1 MIYDGEVTP
10 TPTTNLR
17 VVGRYAIFDEIASG
31 GMASVHIG
39 RLLGP
44 VGFSRTVAI
53 KRLHPQF
60 ARDPEFLTMFLD
72 EARLAARIRHP
83 NVVPTLDVVTS
94 GGEIF
99 LVMEYFLGESLAK
112 LLHLGKLIDERPPP
126 EIACAIAA
134 TALHGLHAAHEA
146 KDERD
151 EPLGIVHRD
160 VSPQNILVGADGIAR
175 VLDFGI
181 AKAAGRAQ
189 VTREG
194 QLRGKMA
201 YISPEQFHGERANRR
216 ADIYSASV
224 VLWEALTGERLFL
237 GESEA
242 QTVSRVLNDAVSP
255 PSKIVPGLPAKLD
268 ELVMRGLSRDPT
280 KRPETARDMA
290 LELEAAIAVATPF
303 KIAEWVDGL
312 VGDALAERAK
322 SISKIEQIQDLSRAS
337 LSSSPPRLF
346 TGSEEPTAVEYRVGS
361 LDSDVDLDAEGNG
374 IPENTAEAPFLVH
387 ERKRKRN
394 TLVVVGVLSGLLL
407 TLLVLFAFESGEE
420 KPVKERP
427 PAIPSAVA
435 IVPDPPG
442 APVASPP
449 SAPPALTSTS
459 PVSSAPPEPSAA
471 PVASAAPTKPVAPR
485 PKPGARP
492 KDNCDPP
499 YTIDEEGHR
508 RYKME
513 CL

>member
-1 MIYDGEVTP
+1 MIYDGEVAAAP
-10 TPTTNLR
+10 LTNLR

-31 GMASVHIG
+31 GMATVHIG

-112 LLHLGKLIDERPPP
+112 LLHLCKLVDERAPP
-126 EIACAIAA
+126 EIACAIVA

-146 KDERD
+146 NDERG

-201 YISPEQFHGERANRR
+201 YISPEQFHGARADRK

-224 VLWEALTGERLFL
+224 VLWESLTGERLFL

-242 QTVSRVLNDAVSP
+242 RTVSRVLNDEVSP
-255 PSKIVPGLPAKLD
+255 PSKIVPELPPALD
-268 ELVMRGLSRDPT
+268 ELVMRGLSRDPA

-290 LELEAAIAVATPF
+290 RELEAAIPVATPF
-303 KIAEWVDGL
+303 KIAEWVEKL
-312 VGDALAERAK
+312 VGDSLAERAK
-322 SISKIEQIQDLSRAS
+322 SISKIEQMRDLSRGV
-337 LSSSPPRLF
+337 SSNPPRMYA
-346 TGSEEPTAVEYRVGS
+346 GAEEPTAVEYRVGQ
-361 LDSDVDLDAEGNG
+361 LDSDVDREADGDAE
-374 IPENTAEAPFLVH
+374 PEGTEAAFVVSAQ
-387 ERKRKRN
+387 KRRRN
-394 TLVVVGVLSGLLL
+394 VFIVVGVLAGMLI
-407 TLLVLFAFESGEE
+407 TLLVLFSVDT
-420 KPVKERP
+420 P
-427 PAIPSAVA
+427 
-435 IVPDPPG
+435 
-442 APVASPP
+442 SPP
-449 SAPPALTSTS
+449 PTTEIPRR
-459 PVSSAPPEPSAA
+459 EPSAA
-471 PVASAAPTKPVAPR
+471 PTAPATLPPPPTVATTAAPAPSLTAPPEPTAAPSASAAAPKPTAVRPKPSPR
-485 PKPGARP
+485 PKA
-492 KDNCDPP
+492 NCDPP

>member
-1 MIYDGEVTP
+1 MIYDGEVP
-10 TPTTNLR
+10 ALPLTNLR

-112 LLHLGKLIDERPPP
+112 LLHLCKLNDERAPP
-126 EIACAIAA
+126 EIACAIVA

-146 KDERD
+146 NDERG

-201 YISPEQFHGERANRR
+201 YISPEQFHGARADRK

-242 QTVSRVLNDAVSP
+242 RTVSRVLSDDVSP
-255 PSKIVPGLPAKLD
+255 PSKLVPELPVALD
-268 ELVMRGLSRDPT
+268 EVVMRGLSRDPA

-290 LELEAAIAVATPF
+290 RDIEAAIAVATPF
-303 KIAEWVDGL
+303 KIAEWVEAL
-312 VGDALAERAK
+312 VGESLAERAK
-322 SISKIEQIQDLSRAS
+322 SISKIEQMRDLSRS
-337 LSSSPPRLF
+337 VSSNPPRMYA
-346 TGSEEPTAVEYRVGS
+346 GSEEPTAVEYRVGS
-361 LDSDVDLDAEGNG
+361 LDSGVDIDADGGTKPEG
-374 IPENTAEAPFLVH
+374 TEAAFVVSAQ
-387 ERKRKRN
+387 KRRRN
-394 TLVVVGVLSGLLL
+394 VFIVVGVLSGLLI
-407 TLLVLFAFESGEE
+407 TLLVLFAFDTPSPPRPTET
-420 KPVKERP
+420 PRAERSTAPSVGVTAPPP
-427 PAIPSAVA
+427 PAAVA
-435 IVPDPPG
+435 PT
-442 APVASPP
+442 APVVPAAS
-449 SAPPALTSTS
+449 LT
-459 PVSSAPPEPSAA
+459 APEPAAA
-471 PVASAAPTKPVAPR
+471 PTASAAAPKPTSVR
-485 PKPGARP
+485 PKPPRP